1 MLWAALLL
9 PPGPDATPPCDD
21 RVRGVATW
29 ALQFSPRVAFAD
41 EAVVIELE
49 ASVRLFGGKRR
60 LRDRVLQEAKE
71 LGVAQLAWAPTS
83 LAALACGRA
92 GFENGFRKPL
102 AELLDGLPLETL
114 SAARPHQTTLS
125 QLGCQTLG
133 DLRRLPRGGIGRRFD
148 KALLTALDRA
158 YGLVPEAHDWLT
170 LPDTFRSRLELMS
183 RVETAPALLFGARRL
198 LLQLCGWLAA
208 RHAGTTAFTLRWAH
222 DAMRPRA
229 AGEGGEL
236 TIRTAQPTRS
246 LEHLCRLLAEHLAK
260 TPLEA
265 AVGDLELRADEVH
278 PFDEQSASLLP
289 DVVNQAES
297 LNLVLER
304 LAARL
309 GPERVLRPVVA
320 EDHRPEWMQHWQPAP
335 QPLPKKRARS
345 TPLPQPGFLLPE
357 PLRLAVRRQDQK
369 PMYQGVLQLI
379 TGPHR
384 VEGGWW
390 HRVAEQGGAQ
400 VDGQGGAQ
408 AAGAAGQRTLNVQ
421 RDYWVAFSEHAGVL
435 WIYQERLA
443 DDQTAWYLHGSF
455 S

>member
-9 PPGPDATPPCDD
+9 PFGPDATPPSDD
-21 RVRGVATW
+21 AVQGVATW
-29 ALQFSPRVAFAD
+29 ALQFTPRVAVAD

-60 LRDRVLQEAKE
+60 LRDRVQQESKE

-92 GFENGFRKPL
+92 GLENGFRRPL
-102 AELLDGLPLETL
+102 TELLDSLPLQTL
-114 SAARPHQTTLS
+114 SAVRPHLTTLS
-125 QLGCQTLG
+125 QLGCQCLG
-133 DLRRLPRGGIGRRFD
+133 DVRRLPRGGIGRRFD
-148 KALLTALDRA
+148 QALLGALDRA
-158 YGLVPEAHDWLT
+158 YGLVPEAHAWIA
-170 LPDTFRSRLELMS
+170 LPDSFRSRLELMA

-208 RHAGTTAFTLRWAH
+208 RHAGTTAFTLHWAH
-222 DAMRPRA
+222 DAMRPREV
-229 AGEGGEL
+229 GEGGAL
-236 TIRTAQPTRS
+236 TIRTAQPTRCI
-246 LEHLCRLLAEHLAK
+246 EHLCRLLAEHLAK
-260 TPLEA
+260 LALEA
-265 AVGDLELRADEVH
+265 PVGDLVLCADEVR
-278 PFDEQSASLLP
+278 PLDEHSASLLP

-304 LAARL
+304 IAARL
-309 GPERVLRPVVA
+309 GPERVLRPVIA

-335 QPLPKKRARS
+335 QPLPKARARS
-345 TPLPQPGFLLPE
+345 TALPQPGFLLPE
-357 PLRLAVRRQDQK
+357 PLRLATRGHK
-369 PMYQGVLQLI
+369 PMFQGVLQLI

-390 HRVAEQGGAQ
+390 HRVADK
-400 VDGQGGAQ
+400 DGQH
-408 AAGAAGQRTLNVQ
+408 TLNVQ

-443 DDQTAWYLHGSF
+443 DEQTAWYLHGSF
-455 S
+455 A